1 MKNLILSIFFLFS
14 FSLISNAQVRFGL
27 GGGLSSGTGD
37 LSEYSDVGFNIYAEI
52 GAGITD
58 HSEVTILGQI
68 DLMASGNDALAEA
81 WLLMPVML
89 QYRYYILTGT
99 LKPYAGVGLGG
110 VRVYNSTV
118 INSVSSD
125 PLVDEWNFGYKI
137 AAGLKFAI
145 LNLQFSYIGAGQV
158 GFEQLGI
165 PKSDKSMGSFDISLG
180 LLF

>member
-1 MKNLILSIFFLFS
+1 MKNLLLSSLFILSFS
-14 FSLISNAQVRFGL
+14 FISNAQVRFGL

-37 LSEYSDVGFNIYAEI
+37 LSEYSDVGFNLYAEI

-58 HSEVTILGQI
+58 HSEITVLGQM
-68 DLMASGNDALAEA
+68 DLMASGTDALAEA
-81 WLLMPVML
+81 WILMPVML

-99 LKPYAGVGLGG
+99 LKPYVGVGLGG
-110 VRVYNSTV
+110 VRVYNST
-118 INSVSSD
+118 IIDSVSSD

-137 AAGLKFAI
+137 AAGLKFSI
-145 LNLQFSYIGAGQV
+145 LNLQLSYLGAGQV

-165 PKSDKSMGSFDISLG
+165 PVSDKSMGSFDMSVG